1 MMSKKCLRLFPWMTI
16 LFCIPKAQHW
26 NYMTIPCVL
35 KIGRGGQNMSL
46 PPLNNSLYGNDIF
59 QWYTDRPTVTNTLC
73 LYQNN
78 EYYTQSNEDISNIK
92 WQCTKNHTLILI
104 NLTATYSRNYYF
116 QSLKTLGQGI
126 PRPSSLYYNVS
137 VHLTHQTHCHTTTL
151 SLYPPTPVH
160 NSLTISPSLASTNFT
175 HVAVHHAAG
184 NVEAQHN
191 TATPHTTWI
200 IPLVIIITIII
211 LICFKF
217 PQKAWNKFTQYRYNS
232 MLAAA

>member
-1 MMSKKCLRLFPWMTI
+1 MTI

-26 NYMTIPCVL
+26 NYMTMPCVL

-59 QWYTDRPTVTNTLC
+59 QWYTDRPAVTNTLC

-78 EYYTQSNEDISNIK
+78 EYHVQSNEDISNIK
-92 WQCTKNHTLILI
+92 WQCTENHTLILI

-126 PRPSSLYYNVS
+126 PRPNSLCYNVS
-137 VHLTHQTHCHTTTL
+137 VHFTHQTHCHTTTL

-184 NVEAQHN
+184 NVEAQHE
-191 TATPHTTWI
+191 AVTPHTTWI
-200 IPLVIIITIII
+200 IPLIIIITIII

-217 PQKAWNKFTQYRYNS
+217 PQKAWNKFTQYRYS
-232 MLAAA
+232 DMLAAV

>member
-1 MMSKKCLRLFPWMTI
+1 MNGWAGVCLITHCLNTRSRTYVALNMLAFARTPRGVPSCLFNKVWVSRYALVLILMVCASESSMSWAVTS
-16 LFCIPKAQHW
+16 
-26 NYMTIPCVL
+26 N
-35 KIGRGGQNMSL
+35 GL
-46 PPLNNSLYGNDIF
+46 PNCS
-59 QWYTDRPTVTNTLC
+59 TV
-73 LYQNN
+73 
-78 EYYTQSNEDISNIK
+78 
-92 WQCTKNHTLILI
+92 ILI

-126 PRPSSLYYNVS
+126 PRPNSLCYNVS
-137 VHLTHQTHCHTTTL
+137 VHFTHQTHCHTTTL

-184 NVEAQHN
+184 NVEAQHEA
-191 TATPHTTWI
+191 ATPHTTWI

-217 PQKAWNKFTQYRYNS
+217 PQKAWNKFTQYRYS
-232 MLAAA
+232 DMLAAA

>member
-1 MMSKKCLRLFPWMTI
+1 MTI

-26 NYMTIPCVL
+26 NYMTMPCVL

-78 EYYTQSNEDISNIK
+78 EYHVQSNEDISNIK
-92 WQCTKNHTLILI
+92 WQCTENHTLILI

-126 PRPSSLYYNVS
+126 PRPNSLCYNVS
-137 VHLTHQTHCHTTTL
+137 VHFTHQTHCHTTTL

-184 NVEAQHN
+184 NVEAQHE
-191 TATPHTTWI
+191 AVTPHTTWI
-200 IPLVIIITIII
+200 IPLIIIITIII

-217 PQKAWNKFTQYRYNS
+217 PQKAWNKFTQYRYS
-232 MLAAA
+232 DMLAAV

>member
-1 MMSKKCLRLFPWMTI
+1 
-16 LFCIPKAQHW
+16 
-26 NYMTIPCVL
+26 MTIPCVL

-59 QWYTDRPTVTNTLC
+59 QWYTDRPTVTNRLC

-78 EYYTQSNEDISNIK
+78 EYYVQSNEDISNIK

-126 PRPSSLYYNVS
+126 PRPNSLCYNVS

-175 HVAVHHAAG
+175 HVTVHHAAG
-184 NVEAQHN
+184 NVEAQHK

-217 PQKAWNKFTQYRYNS
+217 PQKAWNKFTQYRYS
-232 MLAAA
+232 DMLAAA

>member
-1 MMSKKCLRLFPWMTI
+1 MT
-16 LFCIPKAQHW
+16 
-26 NYMTIPCVL
+26 MPCVL

-78 EYYTQSNEDISNIK
+78 EYHVQSNEDISNIK

-126 PRPSSLYYNVS
+126 PRPNSLCYNVS
-137 VHLTHQTHCHTTTL
+137 VHFTHQTHCHTTTL

-184 NVEAQHN
+184 NVEAQHEA
-191 TATPHTTWI
+191 ATPHTTWI

-217 PQKAWNKFTQYRYNS
+217 PQKAWNKFTQYRYS
-232 MLAAA
+232 DMLAAA

>member
-1 MMSKKCLRLFPWMTI
+1 MMSKKCLRLFLWMTI

-59 QWYTDRPTVTNTLC
+59 QWYTDRPTVTNRLC

-78 EYYTQSNEDISNIK
+78 EYYVQSNEDISNIK

-126 PRPSSLYYNVS
+126 PRPNSLCYNVS

-175 HVAVHHAAG
+175 HVTVHHAAG
-184 NVEAQHN
+184 NVEAQHK

-217 PQKAWNKFTQYRYNS
+217 PQKAWNKFTQYRYS
-232 MLAAA
+232 DMLAAA

>member
-1 MMSKKCLRLFPWMTI
+1 MTI
-16 LFCIPKAQHW
+16 LFCTPKSQHW

-59 QWYTDRPTVTNTLC
+59 QWYADRPTVTNTLC

-78 EYYTQSNEDISNIK
+78 KYHVQSNEDISNIK
-92 WQCTKNHTLILI
+92 WRCTKKHTLILI

-126 PRPSSLYYNVS
+126 PRPNSLCYNVS

-184 NVEAQHN
+184 NVEAQHEA
-191 TATPHTTWI
+191 ATPHTMWI

-217 PQKAWNKFTQYRYNS
+217 PQKAWNKFTQYLYNS

>member
-1 MMSKKCLRLFPWMTI
+1 MTI

-26 NYMTIPCVL
+26 NYMTMPCVL

-78 EYYTQSNEDISNIK
+78 EYHVQSNEDISNIK

-126 PRPSSLYYNVS
+126 PRPNSLCYNVS
-137 VHLTHQTHCHTTTL
+137 VHFTHQTHCHTTTL

-184 NVEAQHN
+184 NVEAQHEA
-191 TATPHTTWI
+191 ATPHTTWI

-217 PQKAWNKFTQYRYNS
+217 PQKAWNKFTQYRYS
-232 MLAAA
+232 DMLAAA

>member
-1 MMSKKCLRLFPWMTI
+1 MTI

-26 NYMTIPCVL
+26 NYMTMPYVL

-78 EYYTQSNEDISNIK
+78 EYHVQSNEDISNIK

-126 PRPSSLYYNVS
+126 PRPNSLCYNVS
-137 VHLTHQTHCHTTTL
+137 VHFTHQTHCHTTTL

-184 NVEAQHN
+184 NVEAQHEA
-191 TATPHTTWI
+191 ATPHTTWI

-217 PQKAWNKFTQYRYNS
+217 PQKAWNKFTQYRYS
-232 MLAAA
+232 DMLAAA

>member
-1 MMSKKCLRLFPWMTI
+1 MK
-16 LFCIPKAQHW
+16 
-26 NYMTIPCVL
+26 
-35 KIGRGGQNMSL
+35 
-46 PPLNNSLYGNDIF
+46 IF
-59 QWYTDRPTVTNTLC
+59 QT
-73 LYQNN
+73 
-78 EYYTQSNEDISNIK
+78 SNGNV
-92 WQCTKNHTLILI
+92 QKNHTLILI

-126 PRPSSLYYNVS
+126 PRPNSLCYNVS

-184 NVEAQHN
+184 NVEAQHK

-217 PQKAWNKFTQYRYNS
+217 PQKAWNKFTQYRYS
-232 MLAAA
+232 GMLAAA